1 MEKST
6 VPVGT
11 AQEIKETLSERTR
24 KCNLNFSDFFEIVNM
39 PEFLAEGSAIRDLIE
54 PSRIVIG
61 TEDDQVF
68 SLMERLARGENGH
81 QIPIVRT

>member
-1 MEKST
+1 
-6 VPVGT
+6 
-11 AQEIKETLSERTR
+11 
-24 KCNLNFSDFFEIVNM
+24 M

-68 SLMERLARGENGH
+68 SLMEQLAKGKEENGH
-81 QIPIVRT
+81 QTIPIVRT